1 MEFLH
6 TEEGSGEEDPWEM
19 LSFPHPTIQREQTG
33 GGEQGKVQDSSGAAD
48 ILSWIWLGKPE
59 GIVFPN
65 YPSPALGWENN
76 HRVQKRQPEPTENSL
91 PWHHHER
98 WDKDWM
104 RFVWESW
111 DSAPTLGALGSHSQ
125 AKCDPSPRLST
136 GTGAFPALCL
146 PQDPS
151 WLCGKRR
158 EGIGREQR
166 VPERFLEAIPLLAS
180 SLSPPRNAGR
190 IQSGFLLSTPP
201 SRCAV
206 STLCCPNSQFAFPLL
221 SFGHPSLP
229 LWPVHHFLD
238 FLNPFPLFP
247 SSSASPTTPA
257 PPVPFHAAQT
267 VLKWLW
273 MTSSYPH

>member
-1 MEFLH
+1 
-6 TEEGSGEEDPWEM
+6 M

-48 ILSWIWLGKPE
+48 TLSWKWLGKPE

-65 YPSPALGWENN
+65 YPSPAVGWENS
-76 HRVQKRQPEPTENSL
+76 HRVQKRPPAPTENSL

-98 WDKDWM
+98 WDTDWM
-104 RFVWESW
+104 SRFVWESW

-125 AKCDPSPRLST
+125 AKCDPSPELST
-136 GTGAFPALCL
+136 GTGAFPALCP

-166 VPERFLEAIPLLAS
+166 VPERFLEAILLLAS
-180 SLSPPRNAGR
+180 FLSPPRNAGR

-201 SRCAV
+201 SPCAV
-206 STLCCPNSQFAFPLL
+206 STLCCPNSQFTFPLL
-221 SFGHPSLP
+221 FSLSWSSQPSSL
-229 LWPVHHFLD
+229 VHNFLD
-238 FLNPFPLFP
+238 FLNHFPLFP
-247 SSSASPTTPA
+247 SSSAPSTTPA
-257 PPVPFHAAQT
+257 PPVPFHAAQA

-273 MTSSYPH
+273 MTSSHPH